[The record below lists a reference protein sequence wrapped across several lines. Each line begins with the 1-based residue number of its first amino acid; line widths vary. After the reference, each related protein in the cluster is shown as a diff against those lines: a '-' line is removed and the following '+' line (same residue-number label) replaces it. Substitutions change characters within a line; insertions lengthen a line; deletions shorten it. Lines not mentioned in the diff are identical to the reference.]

1 MDRHA
6 NAVWKGTLTEG
17 SGTINLSEWCV
28 EEPALL
34 VQGPV

>member
-6 NAVWKGTLTEG
+6 NAVWKGTLTGG
-17 SGTINLSEWCV
+17 SGTIDSAERRV

-34 VQGPV
+34 LQGPF